1 MASLTLQETVCS
13 GLVLLS
19 KVPPKPVIF
28 AVRRKYFAFGL
39 YRSKLLII
47 SLVMMRWVMSQYIL
61 QCISSCPLT
70 QREQLNSRGMC
81 AWVQCRKHFTLT
93 KFDHVKGDILTWPEL
108 ASVREGQDEDEAVRD
123 LWGKL
128 AIVLQRGNAAILA
141 NRVPEFPAPA
151 IDGSHWDHWRVLRAL
166 AL

>member
-13 GLVLLS
+13 GWVLLS

-39 YRSKLLII
+39 YRSNLSII

-70 QREQLNSRGMC
+70 KRWLYCSTQEQCARVCCNVGNISPLQNLTTSTRINWPDLTDLVGYVIMSYIHISWRPLFRSPETSRT
-81 AWVQCRKHFTLT
+81 VVH
-93 KFDHVKGDILTWPEL
+93 
-108 ASVREGQDEDEAVRD
+108 
-123 LWGKL
+123 
-128 AIVLQRGNAAILA
+128 IVTSQIMSYN
-141 NRVPEFPAPA
+141 
-151 IDGSHWDHWRVLRAL
+151 
-166 AL
+166 

>member
-13 GLVLLS
+13 GWVLLS

-39 YRSKLLII
+39 YRSNLSII

-70 QREQLNSRGMC
+70 KRGLLNSRAMC
-81 AWVQCRKHFTLT
+81 ACVLQCRKHFTLT
-93 KFDHVKGDILTWPEL
+93 KFDHVNKDKLTWPDWPCWLCHNVLHTYEL
-108 ASVREGQDEDEAVRD
+108 ASIISITWDITNGRSYSDITNYE
-123 LWGKL
+123 
-128 AIVLQRGNAAILA
+128 LQLSGG
-141 NRVPEFPAPA
+141 
-151 IDGSHWDHWRVLRAL
+151 GSSRNSCNVF
-166 AL
+166 